1 MADESGSGDKSEK
14 PSQQKLRKTREK
26 GQVVRSRDLA
36 TAVGILVSLKLIVL
50 MMPSLLDDFRALF
63 ALGFVPLDGD
73 GALDNAWSARFAAAS
88 TLLQKMLLPLCAV
101 PLAIL
106 VASMLPGGWVLNVEH
121 WQPKLERLSP
131 IKNLG
136 RLVSPKHL
144 FEVATSMLKAT
155 ALCCVLWYVCSRGVT
170 DFLML
175 QSLPLDRALVA
186 GASLMLDSIMALCAV
201 FVVFALVDVP
211 AQVFFFLRNLRMT
224 KQEVKEEHKSSEG
237 RPEVK
242 QRIRQLQRQMARRG
256 VRKAVPGADV
266 VIVNPEHYAV
276 ALKYDERRA
285 QAPFVIAKGVD
296 EMALYIRAIAAEHSV
311 ETVEL
316 PPLARAIYNTSQVN
330 QQIPLPLYRAVAQVL
345 TYVLQLKAFR
355 RGQRRGEPRL
365 PTDLVIP
372 KHLSEVMPA

>member
-50 MMPSLLDDFRALF
+50 MMPSLLDDFRDLF

-88 TLLQKMLLPLCAV
+88 TLLLKMLLPLCAV

-155 ALCCVLWYVCSRGVT
+155 ALCCVLWYVCSRGVS

-175 QSLPLDRALVA
+175 QSLPLDRALVT

-211 AQVFFFLRNLRMT
+211 AQAFFFLRNLRMT